1 LTTSTT
7 DPESAPV
14 SGKTDGGVME
24 WLGPTLPVAFI
35 ALFAE
40 LGYAVLN
47 NSTLP
52 VYLKDGIGIDPAF
65 IGPIMMPFFMS
76 ELLKGPL
83 GVVADNIGR
92 KPLMVLGPAVTVFTP
107 LVFTLIHYHYG
118 TVFLPA
124 LIVFG
129 FLRFLDG
136 LGASALWPAMFA
148 YLGDVVKP
156 DKRASAMSVLN
167 VTYMIGLALGFLA
180 GGFVD
185 DTFGPVLSGEANIQQ
200 QMSVLE
206 HNIRYHHH
214 AAHFVLR
221 KESDSAAAA
230 ASAGPVRHRP
240 ADAGFGHIDLAARYF
255 PSFYLTSLLF
265 GLATIFAVVGVGNQ
279 RKSNGTRGS
288 PSDPESKGHDGN
300 HEKVTWKS
308 IKETIGTVPGVLL
321 LAFVTFFGIGC
332 IALQVKIFALDEFGI
347 TETQFGLLFLW
358 PAIMIGVLAVPLGH
372 LSDKW
377 GQVKSVRLG
386 FFVGALS
393 LWAMILLFKNPHVR
407 ELSLVISGGLLG
419 MGFVIAFPAWLA
431 YLTTLSNDSH
441 RGTIIGAASTA
452 QGLGVLLGTLLGGW
466 LYKHASANPA
476 VSHVAPFIACAFF
489 LTCGSIMTF
498 IFLKHTDHSRPSVGE

>member
-1 LTTSTT
+1 LANPHTQSS
-7 DPESAPV
+7 DEAKDKDKAGSV
-14 SGKTDGGVME
+14 GD
-24 WLGPTLPVAFI
+24 WLRPTLPVAFI

-52 VYLKDGIGIDPAF
+52 VYLKDGLGIDPAF
-65 IGPIMMPFFMS
+65 IGPIMMPFFLS

-83 GVVADNIGR
+83 GVLADQIGR
-92 KPLMVLGPAVTVFTP
+92 KPLMVAGPAITIFTP
-107 LVFTLIHYHYG
+107 LVFTMVRYHAG

-129 FLRFLDG
+129 FLRLLDG

-148 YLGDVVKP
+148 HLGDVVKP
-156 DKRASAMSVLN
+156 EKRASAMSVLN

-185 DTFGPVLSGEANIQQ
+185 DTFGPVLSGEANMRH
-200 QMSVLE
+200 QMTILE
-206 HNIRYHHH
+206 HNIRHPQREHRSIYAIGKAEKPASPEPIGRPKTSDDDFRVDH
-214 AAHFVLR
+214 AA
-221 KESDSAAAA
+221 D
-230 ASAGPVRHRP
+230 
-240 ADAGFGHIDLAARYF
+240 YY

-265 GLATIFAVVGVGNQ
+265 GLATILAVVGIGRQ
-279 RKSNGTRGS
+279 KSNPSRGS
-288 PSDPESKGHDGN
+288 PSENTIATSKKPDFVG
-300 HEKVTWKS
+300 TWAT
-308 IKETIGTVPGVLL
+308 IKETVATVPGVLL

-358 PAIMIGVLAVPLGH
+358 PAVLIGALSIPLGH

-377 GQVKSVRLG
+377 GQIKSIKLG
-386 FFVGALS
+386 FFVAAIS
-393 LWAMILLFKNPHVR
+393 LWAMILLFRNEHVR
-407 ELSLVISGGLLG
+407 DLALVISGGLLG
-419 MGFVIAFPAWLA
+419 IGFVIAFPAWLA
-431 YLTTLSNDSH
+431 YLTTLSSETH

-466 LYKHASANPA
+466 LYKHATHNPST
-476 VSHVAPFIACAFF
+476 SHVVPFIASAFF
-489 LTCGSIMTF
+489 LSCGWTLTLF
-498 IFLKHTDHSRPSVGE
+498 VLKRSEKEESPAMS

>member
-1 LTTSTT
+1 MAKTGGGTTM
-7 DPESAPV
+7 D
-14 SGKTDGGVME
+14 

-52 VYLKDGIGIDPAF
+52 VYLKNGIGIDPAF

-83 GVVADNIGR
+83 GVLADNVGR
-92 KPLMVLGPAVTVFTP
+92 KPLMVLGCAVTIFTP
-107 LVFTLIHYHYG
+107 IVFTLIHYHYG
-118 TVFLPA
+118 SVFLPT

-156 DKRASAMSVLN
+156 EKRASAMSVLN
-167 VTYMIGLALGFLA
+167 VTYMVGLALGFLI

-200 QMSVLE
+200 QMRVVE
-206 HNIRYHHH
+206 HNI
-214 AAHFVLR
+214 AHRSHGKKFVLR
-221 KESDSAAAA
+221 KEPSSNIQAKT
-230 ASAGPVRHRP
+230 ASAP
-240 ADAGFGHIDLAARYF
+240 GHFSGDVNGQHIYTAARYF

-265 GLATIFAVVGVGNQ
+265 GMATILAVIGIGSRKRGNG
-279 RKSNGTRGS
+279 SRGS
-288 PSDPESKGHDGN
+288 PGA
-300 HEKVTWKS
+300 HEAQDEEGTHETVTWSS
-308 IKETIGTVPGVLL
+308 IKETIGTVPGVLF

-358 PAIMIGVLAVPLGH
+358 PAILIGALAVPLGH
-372 LSDKW
+372 LSDNW

-386 FFVGALS
+386 FLVGALS
-393 LWAMILLFKNPHVR
+393 MWAMIILFKNPHVR

-466 LYKHASANPA
+466 LYKHASAVPA
-476 VSHVAPFIACAFF
+476 TSHVAPFVACAFF
-489 LTCGSIMTF
+489 LSCGSFLTF
-498 IFLKHTDHSRPSVGE
+498 TVLKQGNTQAMENH